1 MVFLLDLTKNLK
13 SCQESEVII
22 LANFNRTKSFTKA
35 NIQNLPDNKAV
46 VYKIKNDAEKN
57 LYTGIAGRG
66 RVQER
71 LLEHKELKGEY
82 IPGGTKFQ
90 IAQVEN
96 KDRAK
101 KIEIQIIK
109 KEQPKFNEQ
118 NK

>member
-1 MVFLLDLTKNLK
+1 M
-13 SCQESEVII
+13 
-22 LANFNRTKSFTKA
+22 NFGRSKSFTKT
-35 NIQNLPDNKAV
+35 NIQNVPDNKAV
-46 VYKIKNDAEKN
+46 VYKIKNDNGKN

-71 LLEHKELKGEY
+71 LLEHKEQKGESV
-82 IPGGTKFQ
+82 PGGTKFQ

-96 KDRAK
+96 KDRAR
-101 KIEIQIIK
+101 KIETQIIK

>member
-1 MVFLLDLTKNLK
+1 M
-13 SCQESEVII
+13 I
-22 LANFNRTKSFTKA
+22 NFSRTKSFTKT
-35 NIQNLPDNKAV
+35 NIQNVPDNKAI
-46 VYKIKNDAEKN
+46 VYKIKNEAGKN

-66 RVQER
+66 RVQDR
-71 LLEHKELKGEY
+71 LLEHKQIKKESVA
-82 IPGGTKFQ
+82 GGTRFQ

-101 KIEIQIIK
+101 KIETQIIK

>member
-1 MVFLLDLTKNLK
+1 M
-13 SCQESEVII
+13 II
-22 LANFNRTKSFTKA
+22 LTNFNRTKSFTKA
-35 NIQNLPDNKAV
+35 NIQNVPDDKAV
-46 VYKIKNDAEKN
+46 VYKIKNDTGKN

-66 RVQER
+66 RVQDR
-71 LLEHKELKGEY
+71 LLEHKELKKEF

-90 IAQVEN
+90 FTQVEN

-101 KIEIQIIK
+101 KIETQIIK

>member
-1 MVFLLDLTKNLK
+1 M
-13 SCQESEVII
+13 
-22 LANFNRTKSFTKA
+22 NFGRSKSFTKT
-35 NIQNLPDNKAV
+35 NIQNVPDNKAV
-46 VYKIKNDAEKN
+46 VYKIKNSTGQN

-66 RVQER
+66 RVQDR
-71 LLEHKELKGEY
+71 LLEHKEIKKESV
-82 IPGGTKFQ
+82 PGGTRFQ

-101 KIEIQIIK
+101 KIETQIIK

>member
-1 MVFLLDLTKNLK
+1 M
-13 SCQESEVII
+13 
-22 LANFNRTKSFTKA
+22 NFSRSKSFTKA
-35 NIQNLPDNKAV
+35 NIQSTPDDKAV
-46 VYKIKNDAEKN
+46 VYKIKNDGGKN

-71 LLEHKELKGEY
+71 LLEHKELKEESV
-82 IPGGTKFQ
+82 PGGTKFQ

-96 KDRAK
+96 KDRAR
-101 KIEIQIIK
+101 KIETQIIK

>member
-1 MVFLLDLTKNLK
+1 MTKF
-13 SCQESEVII
+13 S
-22 LANFNRTKSFTKA
+22 RTKSFTKA
-35 NIQNLPDNKAV
+35 NIQNVPDNKTV
-46 VYKIKNDAEKN
+46 VYKIKNDTGKN

-66 RVQER
+66 RVRER
-71 LLEHKELKGEY
+71 LLEHKELKGES
-82 IPGGTKFQ
+82 IPGATKFQ

-101 KIEIQIIK
+101 KIETQIIK

>member
-1 MVFLLDLTKNLK
+1 MTTMSFGR
-13 SCQESEVII
+13 S
-22 LANFNRTKSFTKA
+22 KSFTKS
-35 NIQNLPDNKAV
+35 NIKDIPDNKAV
-46 VYKIKNDAEKN
+46 VYKIKNDSGKN

-71 LLEHKELKGEY
+71 LLEHKELKREV

-90 IAQVEN
+90 ITQVQN

-101 KIEIQIIK
+101 ILEKQIIR

>member
-1 MVFLLDLTKNLK
+1 MSFGR
-13 SCQESEVII
+13 S
-22 LANFNRTKSFTKA
+22 KSFTKS
-35 NIQNLPDNKAV
+35 NIKDIPDNKAV
-46 VYKIKNDAEKN
+46 VYKIKNDSGKN

-71 LLEHKELKGEY
+71 LLEHKELKREV

-90 IAQVEN
+90 ITQVQN

-101 KIEIQIIK
+101 ILEKQIIR

>member
-1 MVFLLDLTKNLK
+1 MMSFGH
-13 SCQESEVII
+13 S
-22 LANFNRTKSFTKA
+22 KSFTKS
-35 NIQNLPDNKAV
+35 NIQNVPDNKAA
-46 VYKIKNDAEKN
+46 VYKIKNDSGKN

-71 LLEHKELKGEY
+71 LLEHKELKREF

-90 IAQVEN
+90 ITQVEN
-96 KDRAK
+96 KDRARTL
-101 KIEIQIIK
+101 EAQIIK

>member
-1 MVFLLDLTKNLK
+1 M
-13 SCQESEVII
+13 
-22 LANFNRTKSFTKA
+22 NFSRSKSFTKA
-35 NIQNLPDNKAV
+35 NIQNVPDNKAV
-46 VYKIKNDAEKN
+46 VYRINNDGGKN

-71 LLEHKELKGEY
+71 LLEHKELKGESV
-82 IPGGTKFQ
+82 PGGTKFQ

-96 KDRAK
+96 KDRAR

-109 KEQPKFNEQ
+109 KDQPKFNEQ